1 MKNLGIY
8 VHIPFCKKK
17 CRYCDFVSYSN
28 KENCI
33 DNYVSALIKE
43 IQNRYEKEEIKDY
56 SVDTIYIG
64 GGTPSL
70 INEEYI
76 KNIIE
81 TIRENFNVLQKCE
94 ITIEVNPGSATKEK
108 LTKYKEIGINRLS
121 IGMQSTEDKI
131 LKEIGRIHT
140 YDEFLTTYKTARKV
154 GFKNINVDLMLG
166 LPNQTIE
173 ILQGSINK
181 AIELKPEHISV
192 YSLILEDN
200 TPLKIDY
207 DNNKIQLPSEDTE
220 REMYWKVKEI
230 LEKNNYKHYEI
241 SNFAKEGYESKHNM
255 NCWNQNDYLGFG
267 LASHSYFKAKRY
279 CNIDNLE
286 KYIKNIEENNIE
298 KNMEILEIQNEEDM
312 KKEFMLL
319 GLRKIDGVNIQ
330 EFKKRFIENPIFKFH
345 NELEKLSKEG
355 LIEVDLDR
363 IKLTSKG
370 LDLANIVWEEFV

>member
-173 ILQGSINK
+173 ILEGSINK
-181 AIELKPEHISV
+181 VIKLKPEHISV

-207 DNNKIQLPSEDTE
+207 DNNKIQLPSEDVE